1 MIRIVNDNPDE
12 KEKLKKWPSLDIIL
26 PGDLTSSEWRTGRM
40 SQCPKA
46 LRGPARWSLLM
57 SLKMG
62 KIDEQDNDDK
72 EVILQCFC

>member
-12 KEKLKKWPSLDIIL
+12 KEKLENGVHSISIL
-26 PGDLTSSEWRTGRM
+26 PGDLTSSEWPTGRM